1 MKMLDLD
8 ISSETIRAAKVIVL
22 SVLAMALFFPALK
35 YFFPC
40 TEGGV
45 CPHVR
50 SFFSVFLAS
59 IVANLIVYLHSK
71 KKPHQ

>member
-8 ISSETIRAAKVIVL
+8 ISSGTIQTAKVMVL
-22 SVLAMALFFPALK
+22 LVALAMVFFPALK

-40 TEGGV
+40 TGGGV
-45 CPHVR
+45 CPLVR
-50 SFFSVFLAS
+50 SFFSVLLPS
-59 IVANLIVYLHSK
+59 IAANLIVALHSK